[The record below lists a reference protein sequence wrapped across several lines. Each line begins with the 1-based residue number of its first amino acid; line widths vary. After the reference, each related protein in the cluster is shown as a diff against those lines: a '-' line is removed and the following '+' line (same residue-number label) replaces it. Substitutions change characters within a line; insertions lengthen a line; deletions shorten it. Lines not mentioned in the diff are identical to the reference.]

1 MDTNEWI
8 RALTA
13 DSERRDFPLNGVWW
27 SAFCGAAVLAA
38 LAFIILIGPRSDIA
52 QAAETVRFLFKFA
65 VTSALSAIAFLL
77 VVRMS
82 RPGASLA
89 APLSLIGLVLVLLAG
104 AIGIEL
110 LTVSS
115 DQWVERW
122 IGSNALVCLTF
133 ISLIGVAPLT
143 VVMAALRYGAPTRPG
158 MAGAA
163 AGLLAGGVAATFYA
177 AHCTDD
183 SPLFVA
189 TWYSIA
195 IGLLMIVGFIS
206 GRLFVRW

>member
-1 MDTNEWI
+1 
-8 RALTA
+8 
-13 DSERRDFPLNGVWW
+13 
-27 SAFCGAAVLAA
+27 
-38 LAFIILIGPRSDIA
+38 
-52 QAAETVRFLFKFA
+52 
-65 VTSALSAIAFLL
+65 LL